1 MIAPSPEATRHM
13 LKMLEAVRT
22 LLEVAG
28 MPPDVG
34 MGLAVTPE
42 WVTPPLVA
50 SYISLNNAI
59 RGLERHI
66 ELVEAAAAKKVP
78 A

>member
-1 MIAPSPEATRHM
+1 MIQPSPDATRHM
-13 LKMLEAVRT
+13 LNMLCAVRE

-34 MGLAVTPE
+34 MGLAVPPA

-59 RGLERHI
+59 HGLERHI
-66 ELVEAAAAKKVP
+66 ELMEATEKQP